1 MNRIF
6 QEHTTTYFKGYYVLL
21 ILMVISL
28 PLSKALSSIIPGVLM
43 FWWLVDR
50 HFLEKFRLLKQRKG
64 LILIISIYLIYVIGL
79 LWTNSMEWGVL
90 DVTIQLPLLVLPL
103 VIGTSPRLNYFQVK
117 QILYVFALAVVVAS
131 FCSVWVLLGL
141 SDITIHDPREMSLFI
156 SHIRFS
162 LLINI
167 AIFSLGWYL
176 MNKEQKHYGEKLFLV
191 ITILWLAVFLIILK
205 SVTGWVVFFIISLL
219 VVFRNMLR
227 IKKMYFRI
235 SLISVFVVL
244 ATIPAIYVLHTV
256 HQFYQVEKVSPNLLH
271 EKTSKGNSYLQDTQN
286 KELENGHYIY
296 LYLNEDEIREA
307 WNKRSTLN
315 YDSIYPSGFNRLVLI
330 RYLTSKGL
338 RKDSE
343 SVEKLTP
350 DDIKNI
356 ENGMT
361 NYQFANS
368 FTFYK
373 RIYQIIWEADS
384 YLKGGDPSG
393 HSVTQRLEYYK
404 MGLKIVAKKPL
415 FGHGTGGY
423 FPAYQEEYSKS
434 KFFTNKEYRQRSH
447 NMLLSYAIDFGL
459 IGMAYI
465 CFALIAP
472 VFIENKKRSAL
483 LISFLLIVF
492 ISFINEDTLN
502 NHDAISFFAFFYPLY
517 LYSDHEKPM
526 SGENI
531 QTEKNKHERTL
542 IS

>member
-1 MNRIF
+1 MNRFF
-6 QEHTTTYFKGYYVLL
+6 QEHTTTYFKGYYLLL

-28 PLSKALSSIIPGVLM
+28 PLTKALSSIIPGVLM

-50 HFLEKFRLLKQRKG
+50 KFPKKLGLLRQRKG
-64 LILIISIYLIYVIGL
+64 LILIISIYFIYLAGL
-79 LWTNSMEWGVL
+79 LWTKSMEWGVL

-103 VIGTSPRLNYFQVK
+103 VIGTSPRLNYIQVK
-117 QILYVFALAVVVAS
+117 YILYVFALAVVVAS
-131 FCSVWVLLGL
+131 FCSIWVLLGL
-141 SDITIHDPREMSLFI
+141 SDITIRDPREMSLFI

-176 MNKEQKHYGEKLFLV
+176 MNAERKHFPEKLFL
-191 ITILWLAVFLIILK
+191 ILTIIWLAIFLIILR

-219 VVFRNMLR
+219 VVFRNLLR
-227 IKKMYFRI
+227 IKKMYFRV
-235 SLISVFVVL
+235 SLISVLVIL
-244 ATIPAIYVLHTV
+244 ATIPAIYVLHIV
-256 HQFYQVEKVSPNLLH
+256 HQFYQVEKVSPNLFH
-271 EKTSKGNSYLQDTQN
+271 EKTAKGNSYLQDTQN

-307 WNKRSTLN
+307 WNKRSKLN

-338 RKDSE
+338 RKDAE
-343 SVEKLTP
+343 CVGKLTP
-350 DDIKNI
+350 NDIKNI

-361 NYQFANS
+361 NYRFANS

-373 RIYQIIWEADS
+373 RIYQIIWETDS
-384 YLKGGDPSG
+384 YLKGNDPSG

-423 FPAYQEEYSKS
+423 FPAYQEEYNKS
-434 KFFTNKEYRQRSH
+434 KFFTRGEYRQRSH

-459 IGMAYI
+459 IGMTYI
-465 CFALIAP
+465 CFALVAP

-492 ISFINEDTLN
+492 ISFISEDTLN

-526 SGENI
+526 I
-531 QTEKNKHERTL
+531 QSNKRQ
-542 IS
+542 I

>member
-50 HFLEKFRLLKQRKG
+50 NFLEKFRLLKQRKG

-117 QILYVFALAVVVAS
+117 QILYVFALAVIVAS

-141 SDITIHDPREMSLFI
+141 SDIIIHDPREMSLFI

-526 SGENI
+526 
-531 QTEKNKHERTL
+531 QPEKNEHERTL